1 MSSIPRQI
9 GKYQVLG
16 VLGRGGM
23 GVVYRAHDPEIDR
36 VVAVKTI
43 LTAESH
49 EEENLKARLRM
60 EARSAGRLH
69 HPNIVTIF
77 DFGQQDD
84 VAYIVME
91 YVEGIN
97 LGRAIETRRPI
108 ALQKKL
114 DILIQICSGLG
125 YAHELNVI
133 HRDMKPSNVCV
144 TSKDVAKIL
153 DFGLAR
159 FDTTKLTKT
168 GFLSGTIAYMSPERF
183 NGDTGASDDIFA
195 TGAIAYELLTYRRAF
210 PGGSP
215 PEVMMRILSPDLPP
229 PPSTVADLPP
239 SLDQV
244 VLKAVAKNRDERYSS
259 AEEFGAALQELRH
272 SAEFREFVADP
283 ERQKSYAAESAG
295 WVEPQDTSVSPYSLA
310 TGQMREPEAD
320 PTVALDAPATVIRTS
335 PATKVSGP
343 STDPDVTKY
352 EAAPTVVVAQ
362 PGAAP
367 TRKSMALPIAA
378 GIAVLAI
385 GGFATFRMLRQP
397 TAPQVTVAPPAT
409 VGQTPA
415 PDDVERQRIVLAT
428 LVTEVGRLPLSA
440 DQRVKFAGAQANST
454 LAQQK
459 MQQSDYP
466 AASKLMASAI
476 SEMEG
481 LLRDLNAP
489 PPQIPVTAAATPER
503 MTTVAEKMGRPSIQQ
518 QAPPP
523 ITFGAGQPLEAS
535 TPKPIAVSTPEPRPA
550 VEATPTPAPARPAED
565 PRREIRAFM
574 QRVAAAYQERDAD
587 FFRENYANYTEQ
599 LGRAI
604 RTSPRARVEF
614 QIGEINVVDPSRA
627 TVTVTR
633 TDRFADRNAPE
644 GVQNLT
650 FRLQK
655 DGDGWRIMSF
665 ERR

>member
-9 GKYQVLG
+9 GKYHVLG

-23 GVVYRAHDPEIDR
+23 GVVYKAHDPEIDR

-43 LTAESH
+43 LTAESQ

-215 PEVMMRILSPDLPP
+215 PEVMMRILSADLPP
-229 PPSTVADLPP
+229 APSTVADLPP
-239 SLDQV
+239 ALDQL
-244 VLKAVAKNRDERYSS
+244 VLKAVAKKREERFGS

-272 SAEFREFVADP
+272 SEEFKAFVADP

-310 TGQMREPEAD
+310 TGQMREKEAD
-320 PTVALDAPATVIRTS
+320 PTVALDAPATMILTN
-335 PATKVSGP
+335 PETKVSGP

-352 EAAPTVVVAQ
+352 EAAPTVVVPQ
-362 PGAAP
+362 PGAGPA
-367 TRKSMALPIAA
+367 RKSMALPIAA
-378 GIAVLAI
+378 GVAVLAI
-385 GGFATFRMLRQP
+385 GGFAAFRMLD
-397 TAPQVTVAPPAT
+397 APASQATVAPTAT
-409 VGQTPA
+409 VRQTPA

-428 LVTEVGRLPLSA
+428 LATEVGRLPLSA
-440 DQRVKFAGAQANST
+440 DQRVKFAGAQANGT

-476 SEMEG
+476 SDMEG

-489 PPQIPVTAAATPER
+489 APQIPVTAAATPER
-503 MTTVAEKMGRPSIQQ
+503 MTTVAEKLGRPSIQQ
-518 QAPPP
+518 RAPQAV
-523 ITFGAGQPLEAS
+523 TLGASQPLDAS
-535 TPKPIAVSTPEPRPA
+535 TPKPIAVTAPEPRPA
-550 VEATPTPAPARPAED
+550 VEATPTPAPVRPAED

-574 QRVAAAYQERDAD
+574 QRVAAAYQDRDAD

-614 QIGEINVVDPSRA
+614 QIGDINVVDASRA
-627 TVTVTR
+627 SVTVTR

-644 GVQNLT
+644 GVQNLL

-655 DGDGWRIMSF
+655 DGDGWKISSF